1 MQKRKVISLFSNNK
15 QLIGNFSYIT
25 LLEVF
30 LLLAP
35 LITYPYLVRVLGI
48 DNYGLIIT
56 AQVLA
61 SYASKII
68 DFGSNRVCAKHVS
81 INRAS
86 KAKLSEI
93 VSSVLVVRTVL
104 WLICFAIYMA
114 VVLVVPNYKSYI
126 VLFLC
131 SYFLTL
137 NEVLFPQYFFQGME
151 RMKYI
156 SIINIIVKLLFILL
170 VFVLVKNESDMSIV
184 PLMYAIGYALAGIFS
199 MHIITSRMGL
209 KLYIPSIEEM
219 RIYVKDSLPI
229 FATDMICTIKDKL
242 SYFIIGAYCGM
253 GEVVI
258 YDLGLKI
265 NGLLIKPTQIVST
278 VLFPR
283 FAKNRNTK
291 QLKTITFWVFV
302 FAVAMVALTNVFL
315 PFIVKFFIDESIDLI
330 PLRIFSLAPIV
341 LSVSSF
347 LSSNFFVAFGY
358 NKYLL
363 YSIIVT
369 TIVYIVTLVIMLITH
384 NLGTIY
390 SFVILAL
397 ISYLAELVYRLLMTS
412 KILKQDYSHQI

>member
-104 WLICFAIYMA
+104 WIICFAIYMA
-114 VVLVVPNYKSYI
+114 VVLIVPNYRSYI

-199 MHIITSRMGL
+199 MHIIISRMGL
-209 KLYIPSIEEM
+209 KLYIPSINEM

-242 SYFIIGAYCGM
+242 SYFIIGVYCGM

-291 QLKTITFWVFV
+291 QLKTITFGVFV
-302 FAVAMVALTNVFL
+302 FE
-315 PFIVKFFIDESIDLI
+315 K
-330 PLRIFSLAPIV
+330 
-341 LSVSSF
+341 
-347 LSSNFFVAFGY
+347 
-358 NKYLL
+358 
-363 YSIIVT
+363 
-369 TIVYIVTLVIMLITH
+369 
-384 NLGTIY
+384 
-390 SFVILAL
+390 
-397 ISYLAELVYRLLMTS
+397 
-412 KILKQDYSHQI
+412 